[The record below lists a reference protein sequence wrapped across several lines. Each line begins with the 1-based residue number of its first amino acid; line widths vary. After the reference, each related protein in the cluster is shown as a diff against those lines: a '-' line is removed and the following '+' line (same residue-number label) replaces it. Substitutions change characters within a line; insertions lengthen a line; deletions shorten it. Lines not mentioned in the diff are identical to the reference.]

1 MDDILKIAEN
11 MSALASKASGKKKSK
26 YTDEQKIAAVE
37 ALAIAKKLNEMLD
50 KTLAKYENK

>member
-1 MDDILKIAEN
+1 MDDILKMAEN
-11 MSALASKASGKKKSK
+11 KSALASKATGKKKSK